1 MSIIRSV
8 CIARH
13 RYWIVGFEIR
23 SGRRWNNVTIHR
35 GEICVA
41 CILDP
46 TVRSTCPRMSIS
58 DPCPHFPWYAQVP
71 IALYGFVIAATWI
84 DFIAD
89 HLVALLEFL
98 GIVAR
103 IPNYIMGLTVSDEF
117 LLKISGTYFISF
129 FSYFLC
135 AEYSTQ
141 SRTCCCFLNTYKVLA
156 WGNSMPDLS
165 GNVTMARKG
174 LANMAITACFAGP
187 VFNILVGLGCGFGVL
202 RHATGNENHYVH
214 LTPAIRTG
222 FVFCFVNCGL
232 LLVTGLAINKGK
244 IPSGYGYSAIALYT
258 AYIGTS
264 LLLQFLL

>member
-1 MSIIRSV
+1 MRRFILSCTRCNIICVITPLVGILPHEQFRGQCLGMSIIWSV
-8 CIARH
+8 CLTRH
-13 RYWIVGFEIR
+13 RYWIVDFEIR

-41 CILDP
+41 CLLDP
-46 TVRSTCPRMSIS
+46 NVQSICPRMSTS
-58 DPCPHFPWYAQVP
+58 DPCPHFPWYVQVP

-117 LLKISGTYFISF
+117 VLNFICF
-129 FSYFLC
+129 LSYVFC
-135 AEYSTQ
+135 AENSTQ
-141 SRTCCCFLNTYKVLA
+141 SRTCCFLNTCKVLA
-156 WGNSMPDLS
+156 WGNSMPNLS

-202 RHATGNENHYVH
+202 RHATGNENTFDSCNQDRVCV
-214 LTPAIRTG
+214 LSRQLRST
-222 FVFCFVNCGL
+222 
-232 LLVTGLAINKGK
+232 
-244 IPSGYGYSAIALYT
+244 SGYQVGH
-258 AYIGTS
+258 
-264 LLLQFLL
+264 Q